1 MHFFTLPENYFENIK
16 KSQGFWSPP
25 GSGLMCHAAPHPSEK
40 INTSTHKP
48 VLLYDEI
55 AKPGMALDC

>member
-1 MHFFTLPENYFENIK
+1 MHFFTLPENYFENTK
-16 KSQGFWSPP
+16 KSSGFWSPP
-25 GSGLMCHAAPHPSEK
+25 GIGADVPCHPHPSEK

>member
-1 MHFFTLPENYFENIK
+1 MQVHEFCPKATV
-16 KSQGFWSPP
+16 Q
-25 GSGLMCHAAPHPSEK
+25 EK
-40 INTSTHKP
+40 INTSTHKS